1 MPVKYVKEFEFPS
14 SAGAKG
20 YAKGGAHEDVKMD
33 KAMVKTAVHKH
44 EGAMHPGKP
53 MTKLARGGMKPAM
66 SAMARKQILAKPTME
81 KKEVVSCKSVK
92 APAGGLEMLRDSSAL
107 GIKNNKDPGIKRR
120 SMPVAPREPMIPAYK
135 HGGKKK

>member
-14 SAGAKG
+14 STGAKN
-20 YAKGGAHEDVKMD
+20 YAKGGAHKDVKVD

-66 SAMARKQILAKPTME
+66 SAMAKKQILAKPTME
-81 KKEVVSCKSVK
+81 KKEMASRKSVK

-120 SMPVAPREPMIPAYK
+120 AMPVAPREPMIPAYK